1 MEKPMKLDRRHFMTA
16 SAAGFGTQL
25 VSQVREARAQSGAR
39 VPSAPP
45 ALPPDAGLFA
55 GFEARWVRT
64 RGADIFLR
72 HGGDGP
78 PLLLLHGNPLTHAS
92 WHKVAGRLAKRFH
105 VVATDLR
112 GYGDSIGPADGGAN
126 HVNYSFRTM
135 AQDQVDVMA
144 ALGHDRFFLAGH
156 DRGARTAHRLTLD
169 HPDRV
174 RRVALVDIVPTRHV
188 WAHTSREWALGSW
201 HWSFMAQPDE
211 LFERM
216 MAAVPPRE
224 YVLRHLSRTGKPAFF
239 DDRAV
244 AEYVRCF
251 TPKTIHGSC
260 EDYRAAAGIDLEHD
274 EADYRANRKI
284 RPPALVLWGRRSN
297 VGRLY
302 GDVLAIWREAAST
315 VTGGA
320 VESGHYPAEEAPEV
334 VLEAFERFF
343 V

>member
-1 MEKPMKLDRRHFMTA
+1 VELDRRHFIAATA
-16 SAAGFGTQL
+16 ATFGTDL
-25 VSQVREARAQSGAR
+25 VAPAREILAQTATGT
-39 VPSAPP
+39 PSALPP
-45 ALPPDAGLFA
+45 LPPDAGLFD

-64 RGADIFLR
+64 GGADIFLR
-72 HGGDGP
+72 HGGEGA

-92 WHKVAGRLAKRFH
+92 WHKVAGHLAKRFH

-112 GYGDSIGPADGGAN
+112 GYGDSVGPTDGGAN
-126 HVNYSFRTM
+126 HVNYSFRVM
-135 AQDQVDVMA
+135 AQDQVEVMA

-156 DRGARTAHRLTLD
+156 DRGARTAHRLALD

-174 RRVALVDIVPTRHV
+174 SKVALLDIVPTRYV
-188 WAHTSREWALGSW
+188 WEHTSRDWALGSW

-216 MAAVPPRE
+216 MAAIPARE

-239 DDRAV
+239 DDRAF

-251 TPKTIHGSC
+251 TRKTIHGSC
-260 EDYRAAAGIDLEHD
+260 EDYRAAASIDLEHD
-274 EADYRANRKI
+274 DIDHRAGRKI
-284 RPPALVLWGRRSN
+284 LAPTLALWGRRSN
-297 VGRLY
+297 VGQLY
-302 GDVLAIWREAAST
+302 GDVLAVWREAAST

-320 VESGHYPAEEAPEV
+320 VESGHYPAEEAPQA
-334 VLEAFERFF
+334 VLDAFESFF

>member
-1 MEKPMKLDRRHFMTA
+1 MSSINTNRRRFMAA
-16 SAAGFGTQL
+16 SAAALGTQL
-25 VSQVREARAQSGAR
+25 VGPSRNILAQGSQAASV
-39 VPSAPP
+39 PP
-45 ALPPDAGLFA
+45 ALPPDAGLFD

-64 RGADIFLR
+64 SGADIFLR

-78 PLLLLHGNPLTHAS
+78 PLLLLHGNPLTHAA
-92 WHKVAGRLAKRFH
+92 WHKVAGPLARRFH

-112 GYGDSIGPADGGAN
+112 GYGDSVGPVDGGPD
-126 HVNYSFRTM
+126 HINYSFRTM
-135 AQDQVDVMA
+135 ALDQVEVMA

-174 RRVALVDIVPTRHV
+174 RKVALLDIVPTRYV

-201 HWSFMAQPDE
+201 HWPFMAQPDE

-216 MAAVPPRE
+216 MAAVPARD
-224 YVLRHLSRTGKPAFF
+224 YVMRHLGRTGIPAFF
-239 DDRAV
+239 DSRAL
-244 AEYVRCF
+244 AEYIRCF

-274 EADYRANRKI
+274 EADHRAGRKI
-284 RPPALVLWGRRSN
+284 DQALVLWGRRSN
-297 VGRLY
+297 VGQLY
-302 GDVLAIWREAAST
+302 GDVLTIWRDAAT
-315 VTGGA
+315 NVTGGA
-320 VESGHYPAEEAPEV
+320 VESGHYPAEEAPQA